1 MVVRVFGLSIVK
13 EILNKNNGKIDI
25 SSEFGKGTEVIIRF
39 NIKSKPNIEKN
50 INNKT
55 IVKIRKPKSK
65 INKKRNSNKAYDDK
79 K

>member
-1 MVVRVFGLSIVK
+1 MVVQVFGLSIVK

-39 NIKSKPNIEKN
+39 NIKSKPNIEEN
-50 INNKT
+50 LNNKT

-65 INKKRNSNKAYDDK
+65 INKKKNINKAYNDK

>member
-65 INKKRNSNKAYDDK
+65 INKKRNSNKAYNDK